1 MRRSMN
7 VYRALLLL
15 GTAALLSACG
25 QHDDSAAAMQAA
37 AAAGPQSTA
46 ADPLARGRYLVKA
59 ADCAACHT
67 TADGAPF
74 AGGVKLASPF
84 GTFYGTN
91 ITPDKDHGIG
101 DWSADDLYK
110 ALHDGVTPT
119 KQLYPAMPYTS
130 YRQLSR
136 ADSDAIYAYLMAQK
150 PAAVANH
157 EPELSFPF
165 NMRFGVR
172 FWDWM
177 FLTDTLPDASK
188 APSPNGTS
196 SGAPSNGT
204 SPKGTSFAASAD
216 WNRGRYLVNAL
227 GHCAE
232 CHTPRGKFGQ
242 LDGAKPLTGAALG
255 RIAAP
260 DITPHGL
267 AARGWTAA
275 DLQTFFAT
283 GIAPQ
288 GSAFGEMYPVVHL
301 STQYL
306 THDDLRAMSTYL
318 LGDPAPAPQ
327 PLQSISADAAQLEAG
342 RNVYL
347 AVCAG
352 CHGPGGEGKPHVAV
366 PMHANSTVRQ
376 SDAHNLIVAMLDGIG
391 AQDFPGLERMQDMP
405 GFATQLSDTELA
417 QLANYLRATY
427 GGQSADVTADAV
439 KALR

>member
-1 MRRSMN
+1 MILC
-7 VYRALLLL
+7 RALLLL
-15 GTAALLSACG
+15 GTVAVLSACG
-25 QHDDSAAAMQAA
+25 KHDDSAAVALSAA
-37 AAAGPQSTA
+37 AAQGPQATA

-67 TADGAPF
+67 TSDGAPF

-91 ITPDKDHGIG
+91 ITPDRDHGIG
-101 DWSADDLYK
+101 NWSADDLYK
-110 ALHDGVTPT
+110 ALHDGVTPD

-150 PAAVANH
+150 PAAVPNH
-157 EPELSFPF
+157 APELSFPF
-165 NMRFGVR
+165 NMRSGVR
-172 FWDWM
+172 FWNWM
-177 FLTDTLPDASK
+177 FLQDALPDASK
-188 APSPNGTS
+188 GQAHTS
-196 SGAPSNGT
+196 SSGLPSAQGT
-204 SPKGTSFAASAD
+204 FSEASAQ
-216 WNRGRYLVNAL
+216 WNRGRYLANAL

-242 LDGAKPLTGAALG
+242 LDDAKPLMGSALG
-255 RIAAP
+255 RVAAP

-267 AARGWTAA
+267 ASRGWTAT
-275 DLQTFFAT
+275 DLQAFFAT

-306 THDDLRAMSTYL
+306 APDDLRAMSTYL
-318 LGDPAPAPQ
+318 LGDQAPAPQ
-327 PLQSISADAAQLEAG
+327 PLRSISADAAQLEAG

-352 CHGPGGEGKPHVAV
+352 CHGRAGEGKPHVAV
-366 PMHANSTVRQ
+366 PMHGNSTVRH

-391 AQDFPGLERMQDMP
+391 AQDFPGLERMQEMP

-417 QLANYLRATY
+417 QLANYLRATW
-427 GGQSADVTADAV
+427 GGQQADVTADAV

>member
-1 MRRSMN
+1 
-7 VYRALLLL
+7 
-15 GTAALLSACG
+15 
-25 QHDDSAAAMQAA
+25 
-37 AAAGPQSTA
+37 
-46 ADPLARGRYLVKA
+46 
-59 ADCAACHT
+59 
-67 TADGAPF
+67 
-74 AGGVKLASPF
+74 VKLASPF

-101 DWSADDLYK
+101 NWSADDLYK

-172 FWDWM
+172 FWNWV
-177 FLTDTLPDASK
+177 FLKDALPDASK
-188 APSPNGTS
+188 GQSPTG
-196 SGAPSNGT
+196 
-204 SPKGTSFAASAD
+204 SAD
-216 WNRGRYLVNAL
+216 WNRGRYLASAL

-301 STQYL
+301 SSQYM

-318 LGDPAPAPQ
+318 LGDQAPAPQ
-327 PLQSISADAAQLEAG
+327 PLQSVSADAAQLEAG

-352 CHGPGGEGKPHVAV
+352 CHGLGGEGKPHVAV
-366 PMHANSTVRQ
+366 PMHGNSTVRQ
-376 SDAHNLIVAMLDGIG
+376 GDAHNLIVAMLDGIG
-391 AQDFPGLERMQDMP
+391 AQDFPGLERMQEMP

-427 GGQSADVTADAV
+427 GGQPADVTADAV

>member
-1 MRRSMN
+1 MMSRSMN
-7 VYRALLLL
+7 LRRVLLLV
-15 GTAALLSACG
+15 GTAALLGACAR
-25 QHDDSAAAMQAA
+25 HDDSAAAMQAA
-37 AAAGPQSTA
+37 AALGPQATA

-101 DWSADDLYK
+101 NWNADDLYK
-110 ALHDGVTPT
+110 ALHDGVTPN

-165 NMRFGVR
+165 NLRFGVR
-172 FWDWM
+172 FWDWL

-188 APSPNGTS
+188 GQSSNGTS
-196 SGAPSNGT
+196 SGAP
-204 SPKGTSFAASAD
+204 PKGTSFGASAE
-216 WNRGRYLVNAL
+216 WYRGRYLANAL

-242 LDGAKPLTGAALG
+242 LDGARPLTGAALG

-267 AARGWTAA
+267 ASRGWTAA

-283 GIAPQ
+283 GMAPQ

-301 STQYL
+301 SSQYM
-306 THDDLRAMSTYL
+306 THDDLRAMTTYL
-318 LGDPAPAPQ
+318 LGDQPPPAQ
-327 PLQSISADAAQLEAG
+327 PLQPSQSVSADAAQLEAG

-352 CHGPGGEGKPHVAV
+352 CHGLGGEGKPHVAI
-366 PMHANSTVRQ
+366 PMHANSTLRQ
-376 SDAHNLIVAMLDGIG
+376 GDAHNLIVAMLDGIG

-427 GGQSADVTADAV
+427 GGQPADVTADAV